1 MQMSAVP
8 MIVGRLSTSAPIRRG
23 HPARRG
29 VALRVLA
36 VLLPLA
42 AIAAVLPAVATAR
55 AGSLSVRVTDAMT
68 GLPIPGAFVQVGPSP
83 GDPFPSNSGSADI
96 FGWVTFV
103 DPKILGPQT
112 VTAAATGH
120 ARLTVMHAAADSIA
134 MALHPE
140 IAPSSLPSPKA
151 EISGTVTGIAM
162 QTNDGN
168 LDIGVVYPD
177 VRLGDLLSTRMLPFE
192 VPSDTVNFPVVGP
205 VVLPGNVVVPS
216 QTEYFLLTFSKP
228 TYHFFVPDGQTYEF
242 LVVAGRLPL
251 TALGGSGLP
260 LNEFTMR
267 EIGAERGVAV
277 NGSRTLNLA
286 SDLALAHTLTVSAA
300 EAPIGSRV
308 FVTAVADLQGGS
320 RSIFFEAKS
329 ALRDTL
335 GSIHLSGLNPAG
347 DLADEVPYLAGYYGD
362 SAAANLYQAGR
373 VDRSPLT
380 LPASR
385 SLGQFFLLPSLHQ
398 EGDSWHWSD
407 VMRPGI
413 TPAPTWAIATFRVEA
428 STPGDPAVTPRTLW
442 EAWVPAGDL
451 SFRLPVLPVGVPG
464 GLVDPGQTPEED
476 QLLWD
481 QWIAD
486 PSGDIEEVMAN
497 AFGTLTRWSR
507 RTIEVY
513 SPITDVG
520 GAGLGTLAGRG
531 LTFRLAPNPGPE
543 LREIFWDLPPP
554 GGEPVC
560 WTVVSPSGRLLA
572 SGTFPSSGMVR
583 DSSTFE
589 GTRSLPTGVYWIRLE
604 VGQRVGSVPLVVI
617 R

>member
-1 MQMSAVP
+1 MP
-8 MIVGRLSTSAPIRRG
+8 MITIR
-23 HPARRG
+23 
-29 VALRVLA
+29 
-36 VLLPLA
+36 
-42 AIAAVLPAVATAR
+42 LPAVALARRAPLARRTGALLALAIVLLPAAIASVFLPVGTAC

-68 GLPIPGAFVQVGPSP
+68 GLPIEGAFVQVGSSP
-83 GDPFPSNSGSADI
+83 GDPFPSNSGLADVL
-96 FGWVTFV
+96 GWITFI
-103 DPKILGPQT
+103 DPRISGPQT

-120 ARLTVMHAAADSIA
+120 ARLTVIHAAADSIA

-140 IAPSSLPSPKA
+140 VAPSNLPSPKV
-151 EISGTVTGIAM
+151 EISGTVTGIAL

-168 LDIGVVYPD
+168 LDIGVVYPA
-177 VRLGDLLSTRMLPFE
+177 VRLADLLSTRMLPFE
-192 VPSDTVNFPVVGP
+192 VPSDTVSFPVVGP
-205 VVLPGNVVVPS
+205 VVLPGNVVVPT
-216 QTEYFLLTFSKP
+216 QTEYFIVTLSKP
-228 TYHFFVPDGQTYEF
+228 NYHFFVPDGQTYEF

-251 TALGGSGLP
+251 TALSGSGLP
-260 LNEFTMR
+260 LNELTMR
-267 EIGAERGVAV
+267 EVGAERSIAV
-277 NGSRTLNLA
+277 NGNRTLNVN
-286 SDLALAHTLTVSAA
+286 SDLNLAHTLTVTAA
-300 EAPIGSRV
+300 EAPNGSRV

-320 RSIFFEAKS
+320 RSIFFDAKS

-335 GSIHLSGLNPAG
+335 SGFHLSGLTPTG

-373 VDRSPLT
+373 IDRSTLT
-380 LPASR
+380 LPAVR

-398 EGDSWHWSD
+398 EGDSWRWTD
-407 VMRPGI
+407 VMRPGV
-413 TPAPTWAIATFRVEA
+413 TPAPTWALATFRVEA
-428 STPGDPAVTPRTLW
+428 STLGDPAVTPRTLW

-464 GLVDPGQTPEED
+464 GLVDPQQTPEED

-486 PSGDIEEVMAN
+486 PSGDIEMVMAN

-520 GAGLGTLAGRG
+520 GSGLGTLAGRG

-554 GGEPVC
+554 NGEPVC
-560 WTVVSPSGRLLA
+560 WTVVSPSGRRLA

-589 GTRSLPTGVYWIRLE
+589 GTRGLATGVYWIRLE
-604 VGQRVGSVPLVVI
+604 VDQRVGSVPLVVI

>member
-1 MQMSAVP
+1 MV
-8 MIVGRLSTSAPIRRG
+8 
-23 HPARRG
+23 
-29 VALRVLA
+29 
-36 VLLPLA
+36 
-42 AIAAVLPAVATAR
+42 PAVGTAH

-68 GLPIPGAFVQVGPSP
+68 GLPIQGAFVQVGPSP
-83 GDPFPSNSGSADI
+83 GDPFPSNSGPADI
-96 FGWVTFV
+96 LGWVTFV
-103 DPKILGPQT
+103 DPGISGPQT
-112 VTAAATGH
+112 VTAAATGY

-140 IAPSSLPSPKA
+140 VAPSSLPSPKA
-151 EISGTVTGIAM
+151 EISGTVTGIAT

-168 LDIGVVYPD
+168 LDIGVVYPA
-177 VRLGDLLSTRMLPFE
+177 VRLGDLLSTRLLPFE
-192 VPSDTVNFPVVGP
+192 VPSDTVSFPIVGP

-216 QTEYFLLTFSKP
+216 QTEYFVLTFSKP
-228 TYHFFVPDGQTYEF
+228 NYHFFVPDGQTYEF
-242 LVVAGRLPL
+242 LVVAGRLAL

-260 LNEFTMR
+260 LNELTMR
-267 EIGAERGVAV
+267 EIGAERNIAV
-277 NGSRTLNLA
+277 NGDQTRNLN
-286 SDLALAHTLTVSAA
+286 SDLNLAHTLTVTAA
-300 EAPIGSRV
+300 EAPNGSSV

-320 RSIFFEAKS
+320 RSIFFDAKS

-335 GSIHLSGLNPAG
+335 ASFHLSGLNPVG

-385 SLGQFFLLPSLHQ
+385 SLGEFYLLPSLHQ
-398 EGDSWHWSD
+398 QGDSWHWTD
-407 VMRPGI
+407 VLRPGI

-464 GLVDPGQTPEED
+464 GLVDPEQTPEED

-486 PSGDIEEVMAN
+486 PSGDIEMVMAN
-497 AFGTLTRWSR
+497 AFGTLTSWSR

-520 GAGLGTLAGRG
+520 GSGLGTLAGRG
-531 LTFRLAPNPGPE
+531 LTFRLVPNPGPE
-543 LREIFWDLPPP
+543 LREIFWDLPPRS
-554 GGEPVC
+554 GESVC
-560 WTVVSPSGRLLA
+560 WTVVSPSGRRLA

-589 GTRSLPTGVYWIRLE
+589 GTRGLATGVYWIRLE
-604 VGQRVGSVPLVVI
+604 VEQRVGSVPLVVI